1 MAEDNAGGSLDDIE
15 DEAEGLPEDDLYQP
29 DDNRLEMSE
38 VSIDHT
44 SRQIHTS
51 QVRFY
56 HLLLH
61 NSSSSQLN
69 Q

>member
-38 VSIDHT
+38 VSIDQT
-44 SRQIHTS
+44 ARQIHNS
-51 QVRFY
+51 QVIFSFCY
-56 HLLLH
+56 SLL
-61 NSSSSQLN
+61 
-69 Q
+69 